1 MVLYEYRHLLH
12 IIYYRHIISFTVYI
26 KTDYIYKDIAEY
38 IETRFETRMK
48 DELDRKI
55 LTKFVGL
62 RAKTYSCLIDK
73 RNEDKKPKD
82 TIKCHEKIT

>member
-1 MVLYEYRHLLH
+1 MQNILKLDL
-12 IIYYRHIISFTVYI
+12 ILQT
-26 KTDYIYKDIAEY
+26 
-38 IETRFETRMK
+38 IEVMK

-62 RAKTYSCLIDK
+62 RAKTYSYLIDK
-73 RNEDKKPKD
+73 RNEDKKPKN